1 VVARALQGYRDPPDI
16 PTAAGFSSPLYTAA
30 HSPPYDKGSF
40 LIAGPSD
47 SKGAEMPSWLVAVS
61 YVSIILGF
69 VTAGIITADVI
80 SHPQRMRIMNVVWPV
95 TGLYLPLVGL
105 WLYRQLGA
113 PMAID
118 SKAMDMEAMEQPFWK
133 SIFVSSTHCAS
144 GCVLGDIIGAP
155 IVFALGLT
163 LLGTRL
169 FAEYAVEFALAY
181 AFGIAFQYLAITGM
195 RKIAPQAALVDAVK
209 ADTLSLIAY
218 EVGMF
223 GWMAIV
229 YFLLMPAHGLN
240 PTMAVFWFMMQIGL
254 VLGFITTYPANWL
267 LVRWGV
273 KSAM

>member
-1 VVARALQGYRDPPDI
+1 
-16 PTAAGFSSPLYTAA
+16 
-30 HSPPYDKGSF
+30 
-40 LIAGPSD
+40 
-47 SKGAEMPSWLVAVS
+47 MPSWLVAVS

-69 VTAGIITADVI
+69 VTAGIIAADVI

-95 TGLYLPLVGL
+95 TGLYFPLFAL
-105 WLYRQLGA
+105 WIYRHLGR
-113 PMAID
+113 PMATD
-118 SKAMDMEAMEQPFWK
+118 ARSMDMDMKDMDMKAMDMKATDQPFWK

-163 LLGTRL
+163 LFGTRL

-181 AFGIAFQYLAITGM
+181 GFGIAFQYLAITGM
-195 RKIAPQAALVDAVK
+195 RKIAPHAALVDAVK
-209 ADTLSLIAY
+209 ADTLSLVAY

-229 YFLLMPAHGLN
+229 YFVLMPPHRLD

-254 VLGFITTYPANWL
+254 VLGFVTTYPANWL
-267 LVRWGV
+267 LVRSGV